1 MTYKFEDINIGDLVY
16 FNSTKLQSKNDLFW
30 KVLEKL
36 EYSKE
41 LVVQL
46 DEMGHKDVR
55 WIIKI
60 EDIQHLLNLSKR

>member
-1 MTYKFEDINIGDLVY
+1 MIYKFEDINIGDLVY
-16 FNSTKLQSKNDLFW
+16 FNSSKLQSNYDLFW

-46 DEMGHKDVR
+46 DEMGFKDIK

-60 EDIQHLLNLSKR
+60 EEIQHHLVLDGK

>member
-46 DEMGHKDVR
+46 TK
-55 WIIKI
+55 W
-60 EDIQHLLNLSKR
+60 DIRM